1 MNKTIIGIDNGTSG
15 SIGLIND
22 ETVVFVPTP
31 SKTEQDYTKKKK
43 NISRLD
49 VEKFKSFL
57 EEYIN
62 KEPLCILER
71 PLVNPKMFRAT
82 EGALR
87 CFEAELSIIESLK
100 ISHIFLDSKEWQRKI
115 LPSGIKGS
123 KELKKASLDIGL
135 RLFPQFEKEIKKQ
148 KDADGL
154 LIAYY
159 YYHYF

>member
-1 MNKTIIGIDNGTSG
+1 MNKTIIGLDNGTSG

-22 ETVVFVPTP
+22 NAVVFIPTP
-31 SKTEQDYTKKKK
+31 IKTEQDYTKKKK

-57 EEYIN
+57 EKYT
-62 KEPLCILER
+62 KEKPLCIMER
-71 PLVNPKMFRAT
+71 PLVNPKMFST
-82 EGALR
+82 TGVALR
-87 CFEAELSIIESLK
+87 CFEAELCILESLK
-100 ISHIFLDSKEWQRKI
+100 ISHIFIDSKEWQRKI
-115 LPSGIKGS
+115 LPAGIKGS

-148 KDADGL
+148 RDADGL

-159 YYHYF
+159 YYHCF